1 MKNQDFLYRLT
12 KIQREWLKKRL
23 DKSDFGERMR
33 LHYYLGVV
41 LEDENEIQECFHIIQ
56 AEMLEA
62 TIKSL
67 SYNENARIVTDR
79 HTVNLPLRV
88 NWGGGWSDTPPY
100 CNENG
105 GTVLNVAILLN
116 GKKPVEVTLE
126 RIDELKI
133 VFDRE
138 DWQEIFFVM
147 LSADTLEMNRT
158 VYLHWKKFR
167 RQLH

>member
-1 MKNQDFLYRLT
+1 MY
-12 KIQREWLKKRL
+12 I
-23 DKSDFGERMR
+23 G
-33 LHYYLGVV
+33 
-41 LEDENEIQECFHIIQ
+41 
-56 AEMLEA
+56 
-62 TIKSL
+62 KSL

-133 VFDRE
+133 VFDSRDMDVHGE
-138 DWQEIFFVM
+138 F
-147 LSADTLEMNRT
+147 DTIEPLQATGDPFDPFALQKACLLVWLT
-158 VYLHWKKFR
+158 VSWCGNE
-167 RQLH
+167 

>member
-1 MKNQDFLYRLT
+1 
-12 KIQREWLKKRL
+12 
-23 DKSDFGERMR
+23 MR

-62 TIKSL
+62 TVKSL

-133 VFDRE
+133 VFDRIRLAE
-138 DWQEIFFVM
+138 QR
-147 LSADTLEMNRT
+147 LA
-158 VYLHWKKFR
+158 
-167 RQLH
+167 